1 MKTNV
6 NTRVEAFIERV
17 QETEPFDVVAEFM
30 SEFDR
35 CADPVRANLAIMLRK
50 ARENS
55 SGAAARAHQERNAL
69 DNALQ
74 HCNS

>member
-1 MKTNV
+1 MKNKI
-6 NTRVEAFIERV
+6 NARVEAFIERV
-17 QETEPFDVVAEFM
+17 RETEPLDVVDEFM
-30 SEFDR
+30 SEFNR

-55 SGAAARAHQERNAL
+55 SGAAARAHQERSAL
-69 DNALQ
+69 DDALQ

>member
-6 NTRVEAFIERV
+6 SARVEAFIERI
-17 QETEPFDVVAEFM
+17 QETEPLDVVDEFM
-30 SEFDR
+30 SGFNR
-35 CADPVRANLAIMLRK
+35 CADPVHANLAIMLRK

-55 SGAAARAHQERNAL
+55 SGAAARAHQERYAL